1 MNEQPAPRRGRRFLR
16 WTLGIVLVAL
26 ATVFFFRYYWV
37 FGEGA
42 KAGELNYVV
51 HKGWI
56 FKTWEGKL
64 IQTGLKGQAGAM
76 QSNEFIFSV
85 ADRNVAEQLM
95 VNSGKVFNL
104 HYLEYQGALPWR
116 GQSVYVVD
124 SIISMTGTRDP
135 AGIRKRIRRVT
146 TRVAAG
152 IAWGRLAGR
161 PWP

>member
-37 FGEGA
+37 FGEGVR
-42 KAGELNYVV
+42 AGELNYGV
-51 HKGWI
+51 HEGWI
-56 FKTWEGKL
+56 FKTWEGNL
-64 IQTGLKGQAGAM
+64 TQTGLKGQAGAM

-104 HYLEYQGALPWR
+104 HYVEYVGALPWR
-116 GQSVYVVD
+116 GMSVYVVD
-124 SIISMTGTRDP
+124 SIISMSPTSDAGHP
-135 AGIRKRIRRVT
+135 AALGK
-146 TRVAAG
+146 
-152 IAWGRLAGR
+152 
-161 PWP
+161 